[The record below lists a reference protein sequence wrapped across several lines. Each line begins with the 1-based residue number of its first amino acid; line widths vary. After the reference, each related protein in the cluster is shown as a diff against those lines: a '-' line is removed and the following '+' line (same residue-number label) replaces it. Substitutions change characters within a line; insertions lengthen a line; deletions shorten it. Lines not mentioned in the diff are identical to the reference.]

1 MATIYPVVLD
11 EVERACREYRRRS
24 LALDELKAGLW
35 KAASEVVAHDERNL
49 RVFLQWAEGQLDM
62 IQFTTDEA
70 YLYGRTLEIVE
81 RVEEMIQRSR

>member
-1 MATIYPVVLD
+1 MATIYPMVLD
-11 EVERACREYRRRS
+11 EVERACGEYRRRS
-24 LALDELKAGLW
+24 LALDDLKAALW
-35 KAASEVVAHDERNL
+35 KASSEVVAHDERNL

-62 IQFTTDEA
+62 IQFTMDDG